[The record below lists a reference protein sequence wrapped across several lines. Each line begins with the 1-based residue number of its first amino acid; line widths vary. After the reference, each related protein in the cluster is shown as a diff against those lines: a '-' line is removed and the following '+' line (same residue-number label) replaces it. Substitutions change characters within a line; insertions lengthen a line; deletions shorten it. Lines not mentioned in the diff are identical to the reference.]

1 MRCDFFSQLVTFWV
15 AFGSCLNS
23 TGPPAGTVSPGMLDW
38 MEEQDASLHKAL
50 WMKGSEAIWMELLS
64 RYPATWFNDHGSMIL
79 SYTPGVEM
87 RQHAASMILSSG
99 LANSLGKIFPSF
111 VELRLG
117 YEIVCFK
124 KFFSL
129 IGRHGLSTLAVKIW
143 PCHRNGYH
151 ACHTN
156 QPYGNGCLIVRF
168 RNHLWPLSVP
178 IWYVLFFE
186 SETGKKQLI
195 EHFSKDG
202 ANSKSC
208 SVAFEEKLF

>member
-1 MRCDFFSQLVTFWV
+1 
-15 AFGSCLNS
+15 
-23 TGPPAGTVSPGMLDW
+23 
-38 MEEQDASLHKAL
+38 
-50 WMKGSEAIWMELLS
+50 MELVS

-129 IGRHGLSTLAVKIW
+129 IARHGLSTLAVK
-143 PCHRNGYH
+143 
-151 ACHTN
+151 
-156 QPYGNGCLIVRF
+156 
-168 RNHLWPLSVP
+168 
-178 IWYVLFFE
+178 
-186 SETGKKQLI
+186 K
-195 EHFSKDG
+195 
-202 ANSKSC
+202 
-208 SVAFEEKLF
+208 